1 MTKNVNKADT
11 KQQKV
16 IYRWVIADVY
26 TQLIIMTSRFM
37 VL

>member
-1 MTKNVNKADT
+1 MTKNVSIADK

-16 IYRWVIADVY
+16 IYRWIIADVY